1 MPKRVMIVLAAVC
14 LGIAVPACHYNNGV
28 SVTTSPSASFTP
40 NPSITAATVSVTV
53 LGTPAANIPVQE
65 STPKS
70 SSSPRPGTPFVTKR
84 TQKNGQVKFKDLK
97 PSQTYCWVAILGP
110 NQKSSQCAGWEI
122 WQSQQIPLG
131 T

>member
-14 LGIAVPACHYNNGV
+14 LGIAVPACHYNSGV

-40 NPSITAATVSVTV
+40 NPSITAATISVTV

-97 PSQTYCWVAILGP
+97 PSQTYCWVAVLGP
-110 NQKSSQCAGWEI
+110 NQTSSQCAGWEI
-122 WQSQQIPLG
+122 WQSQPIPLG